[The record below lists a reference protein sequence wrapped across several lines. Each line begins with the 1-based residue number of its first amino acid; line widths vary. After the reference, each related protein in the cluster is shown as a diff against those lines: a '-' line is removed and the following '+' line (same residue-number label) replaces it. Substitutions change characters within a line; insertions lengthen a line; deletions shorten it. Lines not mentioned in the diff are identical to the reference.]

1 MLSSADKIPSVE
13 TRLKRAT
20 VGTALWFFMNA
31 VGWASLVV
39 RMPEIKSRLDVT
51 NGQLG
56 IGLFIAALGA
66 IAALRPAGIWSAKY
80 GSAPIMKISVFS
92 GVLFLPLIAIA
103 PTIWT
108 FGAIAFFFMFTIAT
122 MDMAMNAHAVAIE
135 HESKQLIMGRMHGLW
150 STGGIA
156 GGLIGGACAAINLP
170 LVEQAIIMTLLIT
183 GIAFF
188 ASRLLLPAD
197 VDRHEP
203 EHQEGD
209 AKHRYPLMFWL
220 LGFVCLCGTVGE
232 GSAID
237 WGAIL
242 LRDEWNATPFVASI
256 PYVVFQTAMVIGR
269 FSSDFLSQRFG
280 RARVLLACG
289 LLTTFGLTTG
299 LLIGDVVGI
308 TLGWFLLGLGVSVV
322 FPMTMSVAGALAI
335 RDYSKVIAP
344 SQAVSMVAGVAYA
357 AFLAGPPL
365 IGFLADAI
373 SLRWAMLVPASLGI
387 GILLGSR
394 IAKKAD

>member
-1 MLSSADKIPSVE
+1 MSLSADETRPVD

-20 VGTALWFFMNA
+20 IGTALWFFMNA

-39 RMPEIKSRLDVT
+39 RMPEIKDRLDVT
-51 NGQLG
+51 NGELG
-56 IGLFIAALGA
+56 IGLFISALGA

-80 GSAPIMKISVFS
+80 GSAPVMKISVFA
-92 GVLFLPLIAIA
+92 GVSFLPLIAIA
-103 PTIWT
+103 PTIWM
-108 FGAIAFFFMFTIAT
+108 FGGIAFFFMFTIAT

-156 GGLIGGACAAINLP
+156 GGLIGGACAAIKLP
-170 LVEQAIIMTLLIT
+170 LVEQALLMALVIT
-183 GIAFF
+183 VIAFF
-188 ASRLLLPAD
+188 SSRLLLPAD

-203 EHQEGD
+203 ETSADGK
-209 AKHRYPLMFWL
+209 KHRYPLMFWI
-220 LGFVCLCGTVGE
+220 LGLVCLCGTIGE

-242 LRDEWNATPFVASI
+242 LRDEWEATPFVASI

-280 RARVLLACG
+280 RAKVLLSCG
-289 LLTTFGLTTG
+289 LLTTFGLTGG
-299 LLIGDVVGI
+299 LLVGDVIGV
-308 TLGWFLLGLGVSVV
+308 TVGWFLLGLGVSVV

-373 SLRWAMLVPASLGI
+373 SLRWAMLVPAALGI
-387 GILLGSR
+387 GILFGSR
-394 IAKKAD
+394 IAKSVD

>member
-1 MLSSADKIPSVE
+1 MD

-20 VGTALWFFMNA
+20 IGTAIWFFMNA

-39 RMPEIKSRLDVT
+39 RMPEIKDRLDVT
-51 NGQLG
+51 NGELG

-66 IAALRPAGIWSAKY
+66 IAALRPAGVWCAKY

-92 GVLFLPLIAIA
+92 GVVFIPLIALA
-103 PTIWT
+103 PTLWT
-108 FGAIAFFFMFTIAT
+108 FGGIAFFFMFTIAT

-156 GGLIGGACAAINLP
+156 GGLIGGASAAINLP
-170 LVEQAIIMTLLIT
+170 LVQQALLMTVLIAL
-183 GIAFF
+183 IAVF
-188 ASRLLLPAD
+188 ASRLLLPAAS
-197 VDRHEP
+197 DRHEP
-203 EHQEGD
+203 EENADG
-209 AKHRYPLMFWL
+209 KRHRYPLMFWV
-220 LGFVCLCGTVGE
+220 LGLVCLCATVGE

-269 FSSDFLSQRFG
+269 FSSDALSERFG
-280 RARVLLACG
+280 RARVLFVCG
-289 LLTTFGLTTG
+289 LLTTFGLSSG
-299 LLIGDVVGI
+299 LLIGDVVGV

-335 RDYSKVIAP
+335 RDYSKDIAP

-373 SLRWAMLVPASLGI
+373 SLRWAMMVPAALGI

-394 IAKKAD
+394 IAKTVD

>member
-1 MLSSADKIPSVE
+1 MD
-13 TRLKRAT
+13 TRLKRAWA
-20 VGTALWFFMNA
+20 GTGIWFFLNA

-39 RMPEIKSRLDVT
+39 RMPEIKDRLDAT
-51 NGQLG
+51 NGELG
-56 IGLFIAALGA
+56 VGLFIAALGA
-66 IAALRPAGIWSAKY
+66 LAALRPAGIWCAKY
-80 GSAPIMKISVFS
+80 GSAPIMKISVFA
-92 GVLFLPLIAIA
+92 GMLFFSFITLA
-103 PTIWT
+103 PSIWI

-150 STGGIA
+150 SVGGIA
-156 GGLIGGACAAINLP
+156 GGLIGGACAGIELP
-170 LVEQAIIMTLLIT
+170 LWEQALLMTALIST
-183 GIAFF
+183 IAFF
-188 ASRLLLPAD
+188 ASRLLLPAE

-203 EHQEGD
+203 EANTDGK
-209 AKHRYPLMFWL
+209 KHRYPLMFWI
-220 LGFVCLCGTVGE
+220 LGLVCLCATVGE

-269 FSSDFLSQRFG
+269 FSSDFLSERFG
-280 RARVLLACG
+280 RAKVLFTCG
-289 LLTTFGLTTG
+289 LLTTVGLSSG
-299 LLIGDVVGI
+299 LLIGDVVGV
-308 TLGWFLLGLGVSVV
+308 TAGWFLLGLGVSVV

-344 SQAVSMVAGVAYA
+344 SQAVSMVAGIAYG

-373 SLRWAMLVPASLGI
+373 SLRWAMLVPAALGI
-387 GILLGSR
+387 GILFGSR
-394 IAKKAD
+394 IAKKVD

>member
-1 MLSSADKIPSVE
+1 ME

-20 VGTALWFFMNA
+20 IGTALWFFMNA

-39 RMPEIKSRLDVT
+39 RMPEIKDRLDVT
-51 NGQLG
+51 NGELG

-66 IAALRPAGIWSAKY
+66 LAALRPAGIWSAKY
-80 GSAPIMKISVFS
+80 GSAPVMKISVFA
-92 GVLFLPLIAIA
+92 GVSFLPLIAIA

-108 FGAIAFFFMFTIAT
+108 FGGTAFFFMFTIAT

-156 GGLIGGACAAINLP
+156 GGLIGGGCAALEVP
-170 LVEQAIIMTLLIT
+170 LMEQALLMTLVIT
-183 GIAFF
+183 VIAFF
-188 ASRLLLPAD
+188 SSRLLLPAD

-203 EHQEGD
+203 ETSADGK
-209 AKHRYPLMFWL
+209 KHRYPLMFWI
-220 LGFVCLCGTVGE
+220 LGLVCLCGTIGE

-242 LRDEWNATPFVASI
+242 LRDEWDATPFVASI

-269 FSSDFLSQRFG
+269 FSSDFLSKRFG
-280 RARVLLACG
+280 RAKVLLTCG
-289 LLTTFGLTTG
+289 LLTTFGLTGG
-299 LLIGDVVGI
+299 LLVGDVVGV
-308 TLGWFLLGLGVSVV
+308 TAGWFLLGLGVSVV

-344 SQAVSMVAGVAYA
+344 SQAVSMVAGIAYG

-373 SLRWAMLVPASLGI
+373 SLRWAMLVPAALGI
-387 GILLGSR
+387 GILFGSR
-394 IAKKAD
+394 IAKSVD

>member
-1 MLSSADKIPSVE
+1 MSLSADE
-13 TRLKRAT
+13 TRQMEARLKRAT
-20 VGTALWFFMNA
+20 IGTALWFFMNA

-39 RMPEIKSRLDVT
+39 RMPEIKLRLEVT

-92 GVLFLPLIAIA
+92 GVIFLPLIAIA

-108 FGAIAFFFMFTIAT
+108 FGGIGFFFMFTIAT

-170 LVEQAIIMTLLIT
+170 LVEQAIVMMLLIAT
-183 GIAFF
+183 LAFF

-203 EHQEGD
+203 EHREGGT
-209 AKHRYPLMFWL
+209 KHRYPLTFWL
-220 LGFVCLCGTVGE
+220 LGAVCLCATVGE

-269 FSSDFLSQRFG
+269 FSSDFLSARFG
-280 RARVLLACG
+280 RARVLLTCG
-289 LLTTFGLTTG
+289 VLTTFGLSSG
-299 LLIGDVVGI
+299 LLIGDVVGV

-344 SQAVSMVAGVAYA
+344 SQAVAMVAGVAYA

-373 SLRWAMLVPASLGI
+373 SLRWAMMVPAVLGI
-387 GILLGSR
+387 GILAGSR
-394 IAKKAD
+394 IAKQAD

>member
-1 MLSSADKIPSVE
+1 MD
-13 TRLKRAT
+13 TRLKRAWA
-20 VGTALWFFMNA
+20 GTGIWFLLNA
-31 VGWASLVV
+31 IGWASLVV
-39 RMPEIKSRLDVT
+39 RMPEIKDRLDAT
-51 NGQLG
+51 NGELG
-56 IGLFIAALGA
+56 IGLFIGALGA
-66 IAALRPAGIWSAKY
+66 LAALRPAGIWCAKY

-92 GVLFLPLIAIA
+92 GVIFIPLIALA

-108 FGAIAFFFMFTIAT
+108 FGGIAFLFMFTIAT

-150 STGGIA
+150 SVGGIA

-170 LVEQAIIMTLLIT
+170 LVQQAILMTLLIAT
-183 GIAFF
+183 IAFF

-203 EHQEGD
+203 ETNTDGK
-209 AKHRYPLMFWL
+209 KHRYPAMFWI
-220 LGFVCLCGTVGE
+220 LGLVCLCATVGE

-280 RARVLLACG
+280 RAKVLFTCG
-289 LLTTFGLTTG
+289 LLTTVGLSGG
-299 LLIGDVVGI
+299 LLIGDVVGV
-308 TLGWFLLGLGVSVV
+308 TAGWFLLGLGVSVV

-344 SQAVSMVAGVAYA
+344 SQAVSMVAGIAYG

-373 SLRWAMLVPASLGI
+373 SLRWAMMVPAALGI

-394 IAKKAD
+394 IAKRVD

>member
-1 MLSSADKIPSVE
+1 MEA
-13 TRLKRAT
+13 RLKRAT
-20 VGTALWFFMNA
+20 LGTALWFFMNA

-92 GVLFLPLIAIA
+92 GVIFLPLIAMA

-108 FGAIAFFFMFTIAT
+108 FGGIAFFFMFTIAT
-122 MDMAMNAHAVAIE
+122 MDMAMNAHAVVIE

-156 GGLIGGACAAINLP
+156 GGLIGGACAAINVP
-170 LVEQAIIMTLLIT
+170 LVEQAILMTLLI
-183 GIAFF
+183 AALAYF

-203 EHQEGD
+203 EHREGD
-209 AKHRYPLMFWL
+209 KKHRYPLTFWL
-220 LGFVCLCGTVGE
+220 LGVVCLCATVGE

-269 FSSDFLSQRFG
+269 FSSDFLSERFG
-280 RARVLLACG
+280 RARVLLTCG
-289 LLTTFGLTTG
+289 LLTTFGLSSG
-299 LLIGDVVGI
+299 LLIGDVVGV

-373 SLRWAMLVPASLGI
+373 SLRWAMMVPAILGI
-387 GILLGSR
+387 GILAGSR
-394 IAKKAD
+394 IAKQAD

>member
-1 MLSSADKIPSVE
+1 ME

-20 VGTALWFFMNA
+20 IGTALWFFMNA

-39 RMPEIKSRLDVT
+39 RMPEIKDRLDVT
-51 NGQLG
+51 NGELG

-66 IAALRPAGIWSAKY
+66 LAALRPAGIWSAKY
-80 GSAPIMKISVFS
+80 GSAPVMKISVFA
-92 GVLFLPLIAIA
+92 GVSFLPLIAIA

-108 FGAIAFFFMFTIAT
+108 FGGIAFFFMFTIAT

-156 GGLIGGACAAINLP
+156 GGLIGGGCAALEVP
-170 LVEQAIIMTLLIT
+170 LMEQALLMTLVIT
-183 GIAFF
+183 VIAFF
-188 ASRLLLPAD
+188 SSRLLLPAD

-203 EHQEGD
+203 ETSADGK
-209 AKHRYPLMFWL
+209 KHRYPLMFWI
-220 LGFVCLCGTVGE
+220 LGLVCLCGTIGE

-242 LRDEWNATPFVASI
+242 LRDEWDATPFVASI

-269 FSSDFLSQRFG
+269 FSSDFLSKRFG
-280 RARVLLACG
+280 RAKVLLTCG
-289 LLTTFGLTTG
+289 LLTTFGLTGG
-299 LLIGDVVGI
+299 LLVGDVVGV
-308 TLGWFLLGLGVSVV
+308 TAGWFLLGLGVSVV

-344 SQAVSMVAGVAYA
+344 SQAVSMVAGIAYG

-373 SLRWAMLVPASLGI
+373 SLRWAMLVPAALGI
-387 GILLGSR
+387 GILFGSR
-394 IAKKAD
+394 IAKSVD